1 MSQIVYEILFF
12 VAIVG
17 VILVHEAGHFTA
29 AKAFKMKVEE
39 FFVGFGPRLWSVRRG
54 ETEYGVKLV
63 PAGGYVKIA
72 GMNPFQPPPTEDA
85 GRTYADKPPW
95 QRATVILA
103 GPVTHFVI
111 AILTL
116 AVVFVFFGTPRYAP
130 YPEIQG
136 IFQTLDGQTSPAKLA
151 GLRVGDLITSIDG
164 KATRSSAAIQ
174 AVTQD
179 SVGRP
184 LTVAFLRDGQRHV
197 VSVTPVGVTVGGRQ
211 IGRIGIEVGGKVIAY
226 HRVNP
231 FVGLGQGTA
240 LTWDIGKAV
249 IVRLGDVFGPAGIH
263 RIGELLAGAPR
274 KTTDVG
280 SIVGTAQLAG
290 EAAKAHQW
298 SDLLLLFA
306 TVNVF
311 VGILN
316 LIPVLPFDG
325 GHLAIAIW
333 EKVTRRR
340 VDTRRL
346 VPVAAVVFAFLM
358 LVSVSVLY
366 LDIVNP
372 IPNPFH

>member
-1 MSQIVYEILFF
+1 MSQILYELLFF
-12 VAIVG
+12 AAIVG

-29 AKAFKMKVEE
+29 AKACKMKVEE

-54 ETEYGVKLV
+54 ETEYGVKLL

-72 GMNPFQPPPTEDA
+72 GMNPFQPPPAEAA

-103 GPVTHFVI
+103 GPVTHFLI

-116 AVVFVFFGTPRYAP
+116 AAVFVFFGTPRYAP

-136 IFQTLDGQTSPAKLA
+136 VSATLDGQVSPAKAA
-151 GLRVGDLITSIDG
+151 GLRPGDLITSVDG
-164 KATRSSAAIQ
+164 KTTRSSAAVA
-174 AVTQD
+174 AVTKD
-179 SVGRP
+179 AVGRP
-184 LTVAFLRDGQRHV
+184 LAVGYVRDGRRFTTT
-197 VSVTPVGVTVGGRQ
+197 VTPVAVTVAGQ
-211 IGRIGIEVGGKVIAY
+211 EIGRIGVEIGGKVIGY
-226 HRVNP
+226 DRTNP
-231 FVGLGQGTA
+231 LTGIARGVT

-249 IVRLGDVFGPAGIH
+249 IARLGDVFGPAGLH
-263 RIGELLAGAPR
+263 RIGELLGGAPR

-290 EAAKAHQW
+290 DAAKAHQW

-340 VDTRRL
+340 VDTRKL
-346 VPVAAVVFAFLM
+346 VPVAAIVFGFLM

-372 IPNPFH
+372 IPNPFR

>member
-12 VAIVG
+12 GAIVG

-54 ETEYGVKLV
+54 ETEYGVKALPV
-63 PAGGYVKIA
+63 GGYVKIA
-72 GMNPFQPPPTEDA
+72 GMNPFQPPPAADA

-130 YPEIQG
+130 FPEIQAVSP
-136 IFQTLDGQTSPAKLA
+136 TLEGQVSPAKAA
-151 GLRVGDLITSIDG
+151 GLRPGDLITSVDG
-164 KATRSSAAIQ
+164 TTTRSSATVA
-174 AVTQD
+174 AVTKD

-184 LTVAFLRDGQRHV
+184 LAMGYLRDGRRL
-197 VSVTPVGVTVGGRQ
+197 STTVTPVAVTVGGRQ
-211 IGRIGIEVGGKVIAY
+211 IGRIGVEIGGKVIGY
-226 HRVNP
+226 HRLNP
-231 FVGLGQGTA
+231 LAGVAQGAA

-249 IVRLGDVFGPAGIH
+249 IVRLGDVFGPAGIR
-263 RIGELLAGAPR
+263 RIGQLLGGAPR
-274 KTTDVG
+274 RTTDVG

-290 EAAKAHQW
+290 EAARAHQW

-306 TVNVF
+306 TVNIF

-316 LIPVLPFDG
+316 LLPILPFDG

-358 LVSVSVLY
+358 LVSISVLY

-372 IPNPFH
+372 IPNPFR

>member
-1 MSQIVYEILFF
+1 MSQTVYEILFF
-12 VAIVG
+12 AAIVA
-17 VILVHEAGHFTA
+17 VILVHEAGHFAA

-39 FFVGFGPRLWSVRRG
+39 FFVGFGPRLWSFRRG

-63 PAGGYVKIA
+63 PAGGYVRIA
-72 GMNPFQPPPTEDA
+72 GMNPFQPPPTEDR

-103 GPVTHFVI
+103 GPVTHFLI

-116 AVVFVFFGTPRYAP
+116 AAVFVFFGTPRYSP
-130 YPEIQG
+130 YPEVMSVSP
-136 IFQTLDGQTSPAKLA
+136 TLNGQISPAKAA
-151 GLRVGDLITSIDG
+151 GLRPGDLIVSVDG
-164 KATRSSAAIQ
+164 RPVRSSNAVV
-174 AVTQD
+174 AVTKD
-179 SVGRP
+179 DAGRA
-184 LTVAFLRDGQRHV
+184 LSLGYRRDGELRV
-197 VSVTPVGVTVGGRQ
+197 TTVTPVAVTVDGKQ
-211 IGRIGIEVGGKVIAY
+211 IGRIGVEIGGKVLGY
-226 HRVNP
+226 ERTNP
-231 FVGLGQGTA
+231 FVGVARGVA
-240 LTWDIGKAV
+240 LTWDISKAV
-249 IVRLGDVFGPAGIH
+249 IARLGDVFGPAGIH

-280 SIVGTAQLAG
+280 SIVGTARLAG
-290 EAAKAHQW
+290 EAAQAHQW

-316 LIPVLPFDG
+316 LLPVLPFDG
-325 GHLAIAIW
+325 GHLAVAVW

-346 VPVAAVVFAFLM
+346 VPVAAIVFGFLM

>member
-12 VAIVG
+12 AAIVG

-39 FFVGFGPRLWSVRRG
+39 FFVGFGPRLWSTRRG

-63 PAGGYVKIA
+63 PAGGYVRIA

-103 GPVTHFVI
+103 GPVTHFLI

-116 AVVFVFFGTPRYAP
+116 TVVFVFFGTPRYAP
-130 YPEIQG
+130 FPEIQ
-136 IFQTLDGQTSPAKLA
+136 QVVKTLDGQTSPAFAA
-151 GLRVGDLITSIDG
+151 GLRPGDLITSVDG
-164 KATRSSAAIQ
+164 KTTKTSAAVQ
-174 AVTQD
+174 AVTED

-184 LTVAFLRDGQRHV
+184 LAVAYLRDGRHL
-197 VSVTPVGVTVGGRQ
+197 STTVTPVAVTVGGKQ
-211 IGRIGIEVGGKVIAY
+211 IGRMGVEIGGKVIGY
-226 HRVNP
+226 DRTNP
-231 FVGLGQGTA
+231 FTGLARGVT
-240 LTWDIGKAV
+240 LTWDISKAV
-249 IVRLGDVFGPAGIH
+249 LARLGDVFGPAGIR
-263 RIGELLAGAPR
+263 RIGDLLGGAPR

-333 EKVTRRR
+333 EKVTKRR

-346 VPVAAVVFAFLM
+346 VPVAALVFAFLM

>member
-12 VAIVG
+12 AAIVG

-63 PAGGYVKIA
+63 PAGGYVRIA
-72 GMNPFQPPPTEDA
+72 GMNPFQPPPAEDA

-103 GPVTHFVI
+103 GPVTHFLI

-130 YPEIQG
+130 FPEIESVSA
-136 IFQTLDGQTSPAKLA
+136 TLDGQVSPAKAA
-151 GLRVGDLITSIDG
+151 GLRPGDLITSVDG
-164 KATRSSAAIQ
+164 KTTRSSAAVA
-174 AVTQD
+174 AVTKD

-184 LTVAFLRDGQRHV
+184 LAMGYVRDGRHLTTT
-197 VSVTPVGVTVGGRQ
+197 VTPVAVTVGGKQ
-211 IGRIGIEVGGKVIAY
+211 IGRIGVEIGGKVIGY
-226 HRVNP
+226 DRTNP
-231 FVGLGQGTA
+231 FTGLARGVT
-240 LTWDIGKAV
+240 LTWGISKAV
-249 IVRLGDVFGPAGIH
+249 VGRLGNVFGPAGIR
-263 RIGELLAGAPR
+263 RIGDLLGGAPR

-298 SDLLLLFA
+298 SDLLVLFA
-306 TVNVF
+306 TVNIF

-325 GHLAIAIW
+325 GHLAIAVW
-333 EKVTRRR
+333 EKVTKRR

-358 LVSVSVLY
+358 LVSISVLY

>member
-54 ETEYGVKLV
+54 ETEYGVKLI
-63 PAGGYVKIA
+63 PAGGYVRIA
-72 GMNPFQPPPTEDA
+72 GMNPFQPPPTEEA

-103 GPVTHFVI
+103 GPVTHFLI

-116 AVVFVFFGTPRYAP
+116 AVVFVFFGTQRYAP
-130 YPEIQG
+130 YPEIQ
-136 IFQTLDGQTSPAKLA
+136 QVVRTLEGQTSPAVAA
-151 GLRVGDLITSIDG
+151 GLRPGDLITSING
-164 KATRSSAAIQ
+164 KTTKSSAAVQ
-174 AVTQD
+174 GVTED
-179 SVGRP
+179 SAGRP
-184 LTVAFLRDGQRHV
+184 LVIAYLRDGQRRLAH
-197 VSVTPVGVTVGGRQ
+197 VTPVAVTVGGKQ
-211 IGRIGIEVGGKVIAY
+211 IGRIGVEVGAKVVGY
-226 HRVNP
+226 DRTNP
-231 FVGLGQGTA
+231 FTGLARGV
-240 LTWDIGKAV
+240 TWTWEISKAV
-249 IVRLGDVFGPAGIH
+249 IVRLGDVFGPAGIR
-263 RIGELLAGAPR
+263 RIGDLLGGAPR

-290 EAAKAHQW
+290 EAAKAHEW

-306 TVNVF
+306 TVNIF

-325 GHLAIAIW
+325 GHMAIAVW
-333 EKVTRRR
+333 EKVTKRR